1 VAAQTQKLAWIQALR
16 GIAALMVVMVH
27 DRGVLA
33 GTGPSGQAVANALL
47 PLAMGVDLFFLI
59 SGFLMVLTTRDFDG
73 GARYAFT
80 FAAKRIARIWPLLA
94 IVTVLAIAMDHHGV
108 RGFLDRAVLLPYVEG
123 LALIPHNPAASG
135 LYFQM
140 AVGVAWT
147 LCFEGYFYLVF
158 ALCMLFGR
166 WRYGVM
172 ALWFALTLL
181 AIPLLRGGYNLGPAT
196 QPLVA
201 WCRYANLAIHPM
213 VWEFVLGMLAGGLYL
228 SRFTIRHT
236 LLIPLAMALG
246 TAALLLGW
254 HRIGLVNAFGPGG
267 WGAPLAWLF
276 FGCAM
281 LAKQGAVSVPAWT
294 VWLGEISYSLYLVH
308 VYVFELVQRA
318 VAHLSR
324 SDDLLS
330 PLLFA
335 ARPGSAVFCA
345 WLAFRYLEA
354 PATNWMR
361 RRLLRLRLPGRR
373 WFTPAIAV
381 DAGPPSWPS

>member
-1 VAAQTQKLAWIQALR
+1 MDAQTHKLAWIQALR
-16 GIAALMVVMVH
+16 GMAALMVVMVH
-27 DRGVLA
+27 DRGVLGGA
-33 GTGPSGQAVANALL
+33 GATGQTVANALL

-73 GARYAFT
+73 SVRYAFA
-80 FAAKRIARIWPLLA
+80 FAAKRIARIWPLFA
-94 IVTVLAIAMDHHGV
+94 IVTVLAIAVDHHGL
-108 RGFLDRAVLLPYVEG
+108 RGFLDRAVLLPYLEG

-172 ALWFALTLL
+172 ALWFALTLI

-201 WCRYANLAIHPM
+201 CCRYANLAIHPM

-228 SRFTIRHT
+228 SGFTIRRT

-246 TAALLLGW
+246 MAALLLGW
-254 HRIGLVNAFGPGG
+254 HPIGLVNTFGPGG

-276 FGCAM
+276 FGSAM

-294 VWLGEISYSLYLVH
+294 AWLGEISYSLYLVH

-318 VAHLSR
+318 VAHSSWSEGSLGA
-324 SDDLLS
+324 
-330 PLLFA
+330 LLFV
-335 ARPGSAVFCA
+335 ARPICAVFCA
-345 WLAFRYLEA
+345 WLVFRYLEA
-354 PATNWMR
+354 PATSWMR
-361 RRLLRLRLPGRR
+361 RWLLRLRLPRR
-373 WFTPAIAV
+373 RVILAIAV